1 MEIFYGKGMVAVM
14 METIM
19 KDVNTT
25 EEIVVDQISIL
36 LIAVYVNV

>member
-1 MEIFYGKGMVAVM
+1 MNSSITKEMASVM
-14 METIM
+14 MEITM
-19 KDVNTT
+19 KDVNTM